1 MNAASEQTSSSLSST
16 LPIHVLLPEVL
27 LQLAQHPRLVL
38 EAPPGAGKTTQVPL
52 TLLDAPWLAGRKIVM
67 LEPRRVAARAAANFM
82 AQQLGEAVGET
93 VGYRIRFE
101 SRVSARTRIEVV
113 TEGILTRMIQD
124 DPTLEGIGGLLFDE
138 FHERHLSA
146 DLGLALALDVQAQ
159 VREDLRIVV
168 MSATLDGERLAR
180 FLDAPR
186 LSSAGRSF
194 PVTVSHFAM
203 RRDEQLGAQVR
214 RAVEH
219 ALAQYDGDI
228 LVFLPGQREIAQ
240 VQKALAHLSPST
252 IGRGVGVRGRQ
263 GDAGSDRRGVVSPS
277 SDAARH
283 LATRPGLRADAN
295 AFSAARA
302 NGSQTQ
308 PFTPKGEGK
317 EQIVVLPLHGELPL
331 DAQSAA
337 LAPDPH
343 GRRRIVLATNVAESS
358 VTLPGVRVV
367 IDAGLAREP
376 RYDPNSGF
384 SRLETVVIS
393 QAAADQRAG
402 RAGRVA
408 EGWCYRLWPE
418 SQRLESQ
425 RRAEI
430 SQVELAGLALELA
443 AWGEANLR
451 FLDMPPP
458 GALAAA
464 RELLQRLGA
473 LALRPFDPSTSSG
486 LRAQGERIFD
496 ITPFGRRMLALGT
509 HPRLAAMLLAPAL
522 AAHGEPVEPRQ
533 AQDDRE
539 SALACDLA
547 ALVEA
552 RDPLHSHR
560 DDLESR
566 WQALASFRSGRLAV
580 DANRGAL
587 AAIDQAAKQWRR
599 RIRID
604 TRPPNDTAAHL
615 LGDLLLHAFPDRIA
629 RQHATDPRRY
639 ALANG
644 RMARLFDDSALFG
657 EPWIVISELRS
668 LRHAQGERGDALV
681 LRAAPLDEA
690 RLARD
695 FPERFVKTDVV
706 RWDADVRALVSRR
719 ERRFDAIVLE
729 SKPAGRVDP
738 ERAAQA
744 LCDAVAELGLDS
756 LPWSDA
762 LKQWRAR
769 GRGLRAWMPELALP
783 DLSDA
788 TLLATRERWLLPAFA
803 GKTRLDA
810 LGESEFGD
818 ALKSLLDWSQRQQLD
833 RLAPSLIRVPS
844 GIERAIEYVFDDGA
858 FDESG
863 HVAAPVLAVKL
874 QELFGLADTPRIADG
889 RVPLTLHLLSPG
901 RRPLQVT
908 QDLRGF
914 WERTYPDVRK
924 EMKGRYPKHPWPE
937 DPWTA
942 VATHRAKPRG
952 T

>member
-1 MNAASEQTSSSLSST
+1 MNRPATFPIDEQLPRIRDSL
-16 LPIHVLLPEVL
+16 V
-27 LQLAQHPRLVL
+27 AHPRLVL
-38 EAPPGAGKTTQVPL
+38 EAPPGAGKTTQVPIA
-52 TLLDAPWLAGRKIVM
+52 LLDAPWLAGKKIVM

-101 SRVSARTRIEVV
+101 NKVSARTRIEVV
-113 TEGILTRMIQD
+113 TEGILTRMLQD
-124 DPTLEGIGGLLFDE
+124 DPTLDGIGALLFDE

-146 DLGLALALDVQAQ
+146 DLGLALALDVQGQ
-159 VREDLRIVV
+159 VRADLRIVV

-180 FLDAPR
+180 FLDAPQ

-194 PVTVSHFAM
+194 PIAIAHFPT
-203 RRDEQLGAQVR
+203 RRVLRSFDRLRMSGAQDNRTEKLELQIR
-214 RAVEH
+214 RCVEH
-219 ALAQYDGDI
+219 ALAQHPGDL

-240 VQKALAHLSPST
+240 TQNALADMLAL
-252 IGRGVGVRGRQ
+252 R
-263 GDAGSDRRGVVSPS
+263 DA
-277 SDAARH
+277 
-283 LATRPGLRADAN
+283 
-295 AFSAARA
+295 
-302 NGSQTQ
+302 
-308 PFTPKGEGK
+308 
-317 EQIVVLPLHGELPL
+317 VVLPLHGELPL

-343 GRRRIVLATNVAESS
+343 SRRRIVLATNIAESS

-367 IDAGLAREP
+367 IDSGLAREP

-384 SRLETVVIS
+384 SRLESVSIS
-393 QAAADQRAG
+393 QASADQRAG
-402 RAGRVA
+402 RAGRIA

-418 SQRLESQ
+418 SQRLEPQ

-430 SQVELAGLALELA
+430 LQVELAGLALELA
-443 AWGEANLR
+443 AWGEPNLR
-451 FLDMPPP
+451 FVDAPPP

-473 LALRPFDPSTSSG
+473 LDTS
-486 LRAQGERIFD
+486 AA

-509 HPRLAAMLLAPAL
+509 HPRIAAMLLAP
-522 AAHGEPVEPRQ
+522 ENDNER
-533 AQDDRE
+533 
-539 SALACDLA
+539 ALACDLA

-552 RDPLHSHR
+552 RDPIRSRR
-560 DDLESR
+560 DDIASR
-566 WQALASFRSGRLAV
+566 WQALASFRNGRLAPDV
-580 DANRGAL
+580 NRGAL

-604 TRPPNDTAAHL
+604 IRPPSDAPAAASGILPPAALDHPWSAHL

-629 RQHATDPRRY
+629 RQHPTDPRRY

-644 RMARLFDDSALFG
+644 RMARLFDDSVLFG
-657 EPWIVISELRS
+657 EQWIVVSELCMESR
-668 LRHAQGERGDALV
+668 DALI

-695 FPERFVKTDVV
+695 FPERFVETDVV
-706 RWDADVRALVSRR
+706 RWEMDARALVSRR

-729 SKPAGRVDP
+729 SKPAGRPDP
-738 ERAAQA
+738 QQAAQA
-744 LCDAVAELGLDS
+744 LCDAIAALGLDA

-769 GRGLRAWMPELALP
+769 ERCLCVWMPELGLP

-788 TLLATRERWLLPAFA
+788 SLLATRELWLLPAFS

-810 LGESEFGD
+810 LGESEFAD

-833 RLAPSLIRVPS
+833 TFAPTRIRVPS

-858 FDESG
+858 FNESG
-863 HVAAPVLAVKL
+863 HVAAPMLAVKL

-889 RVPLTLHLLSPG
+889 RVPLTLHLLSPAG
-901 RRPLQVT
+901 KPLQIT

-924 EMKGRYPKHPWPE
+924 EMKGRYPKHPWPA

-942 VATHRAKPRG
+942 TPTHRAKPRG